1 MELHE
6 VSYTD
11 AAPVDG
17 YGPGFFRV
25 GGVLHHGPVLLMPD
39 RWTGWQGW
47 DDPAPVVVACGDLD
61 VLFCGMGDDIA
72 NLPNGLRADLEAAGA
87 GVEVMNSP
95 AAART
100 YNVLIAEGRRVGAA
114 LIPVGAS

>member
-6 VSYTD
+6 VRYDD

-25 GGVLHHGPVLLMPD
+25 GGIVHRGPVLLLPD
-39 RWTGWQGW
+39 RWSGWAGW
-47 DDPAPVVVACGDLD
+47 DDPAPLLAACAGLD
-61 VLFCGMGDDIA
+61 VLFCGMGDDISNLSNDLRA
-72 NLPNGLRADLEAAGA
+72 NLEAVGA

-100 YNVLIAEGRRVGAA
+100 FNVLIAEGRRIGAA
-114 LIPVGAS
+114 LIPVSA